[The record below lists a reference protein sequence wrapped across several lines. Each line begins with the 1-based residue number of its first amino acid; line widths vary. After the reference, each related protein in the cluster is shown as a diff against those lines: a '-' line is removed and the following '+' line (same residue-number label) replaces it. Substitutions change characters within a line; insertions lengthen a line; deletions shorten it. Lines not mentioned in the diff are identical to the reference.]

1 VAFTSAGD
9 PFLSALEY
17 DARLCVGLLLQQ
29 WLSGTDG
36 GAMTQADSY
45 IYVITALL
53 PLVASMV
60 ILQGNPFHALVI
72 RGILGAI
79 AALVYALLGAA
90 DVALTEALVGTLL
103 AITLYA
109 VTVRSSLVLHLGV
122 LKEDVMMGQA
132 DPLSSQ
138 TKQFQSLLDEL
149 RTIFRKH
156 YLRVELISYPDR
168 KDLDQALMDKEAT
181 CAPEQSIEQDSFPQ
195 YMTTTRLRRIYE
207 ILQTELM
214 SSPTC
219 LIDIPA
225 SDQEKP

>member
-1 VAFTSAGD
+1 
-9 PFLSALEY
+9 
-17 DARLCVGLLLQQ
+17 
-29 WLSGTDG
+29 
-36 GAMTQADSY
+36 MTQADSY
-45 IYVITALL
+45 IYAITALL
-53 PLVASMV
+53 PLAASMV
-60 ILQGNPFHALVI
+60 IFQGNPYHALVI

-122 LKEDVMMGQA
+122 LKDDVMAKQA
-132 DPLSSQ
+132 DPPSAQ
-138 TKQFQSLLDEL
+138 TKQFQSLLDDL
-149 RTIFRKH
+149 RTIFRKY

-168 KDLDQALMDKEAT
+168 KDLNQALMDKEVHAT
-181 CAPEQSIEQDSFPQ
+181 CIPEQSIEQDSFPQ
-195 YMTTTRLRRIYE
+195 YMTTTRLRRIHE

-219 LIDIPA
+219 LLDITA
-225 SDQEKP
+225 SDQDKT